1 MNSSPLRRAALA
13 AAAVAVLSFPAAARS
28 DAAFAASL
36 GQPLAGL
43 ATMAELKTRPQI
55 IAVQAPAQGPTV
67 PHADWRKVM
76 ELIRLQGKRSV
87 GKVDTQS
94 FVRLAGDPK
103 GPHVTYSALVFLE
116 EYDGEIVAYA
126 ASLGLTRFIPIAG
139 TDRFQAQGWTILLT
153 PTGTVT
159 EAQFAE
165 YTGNRAIGF
174 TPTRTQN
181 VQLTDPALKPRI
193 DEILKLLSLH

>member
-13 AAAVAVLSFPAAARS
+13 AAAVSVLSFPAAAQN

-36 GQPLAGL
+36 GKPLAGL

-55 IAVQAPAQGPTV
+55 IAVQAPAQGPAV
-67 PHADWRKVM
+67 PQAEWRKVL
-76 ELIRLQGKRSV
+76 EVIRLQGKR
-87 GKVDTQS
+87 KVDSQS
-94 FVRLAGDPK
+94 FARLAGDPK
-103 GPHVTYSALVFLE
+103 GLHITYSAMVFLE
-116 EYDGEIVAYA
+116 ENSDGEIA
-126 ASLGLTRFIPIAG
+126 AHTAALGLTRYIPIPG

-165 YTGNRAIGF
+165 YTGNRAVGF

-181 VQLTDPALKPRI
+181 VSLADPAVKARI
-193 DEILKLLSLH
+193 DEIVKLVTAH